1 MGGICML
8 MFVEKCQTKNLKSKT
23 FKISTSRILHT
34 PHINSKGRIDET
46 TQTIWEIPAKMS
58 IMDGLT
64 SSINSMFPEKTT
76 YGEGPMTK
84 PKICDSIMDCIGGT
98 PMVCIRLAFA
108 ARRLKMRWSIKS
120 TNLFYA
126 YYLFGIHYP
135 CIREDIG
142 PQHLD

>member
-1 MGGICML
+1 
-8 MFVEKCQTKNLKSKT
+8 
-23 FKISTSRILHT
+23 
-34 PHINSKGRIDET
+34 
-46 TQTIWEIPAKMS
+46 MS

-108 ARRLKMRWSIKS
+108 ACGFETCFSIIS
-120 TNLFYA
+120 HNYA
-126 YYLFGIHYP
+126 VGIIHP
-135 CIREDIG
+135 GLREDID
-142 PQHLD
+142 LCLL